1 MKGLF
6 YKDFIDA
13 KGYIVVAAFYL
24 LYTFMMVGLAVW
36 DFNCAVGLEQKLTVL
51 SQNYMTLLACLIVDC
66 FIPTTMAL
74 VICGFDNKTKWTNY
88 ALALPGGYKA
98 VVAEKYIITLFGDVI
113 AVIAS
118 LAVVFTVKHHFE
130 VEVDGMMIEDV
141 GADAF
146 IILMLLSVGMSLVAS
161 AFILPFIC
169 RSKANRLEIFFGV
182 CLVIVVYVGFA
193 YLALGDIS
201 FLQQDNQ
208 MEIIAAWIA
217 KHKKAVWGCC
227 YGFVG
232 AGIASQVVSYVVTVK
247 TYLKY
252 T

>member
-1 MKGLF
+1 MFL
-6 YKDFIDA
+6 
-13 KGYIVVAAFYL
+13 
-24 LYTFMMVGLAVW
+24 
-36 DFNCAVGLEQKLTVL
+36 
-51 SQNYMTLLACLIVDC
+51 
-66 FIPTTMAL
+66 
-74 VICGFDNKTKWTNY
+74 
-88 ALALPGGYKA
+88 
-98 VVAEKYIITLFGDVI
+98 
-113 AVIAS
+113 
-118 LAVVFTVKHHFE
+118 
-130 VEVDGMMIEDV
+130 
-141 GADAF
+141 
-146 IILMLLSVGMSLVAS
+146 IILSSMHCLKSS
-161 AFILPFIC
+161 FILPFIC